1 LWTVPRA
8 NGADLIVNR
17 QTGQWGTEYD
27 GSQDLGNVP
36 MRTETLTTPVEKFT
50 IAIDSTT
57 RDRGALT
64 MAWGPFRWTAPI
76 EVR

>member
-1 LWTVPRA
+1 
-8 NGADLIVNR
+8 LIVNR

-27 GSQDLGNVP
+27 GSQDLGMAP
-36 MRTETLTTPVEKFT
+36 MITEALATPVEKFT
-50 IAIDSTT
+50 ISITSNS
-57 RDRGALT
+57 RVRGALT